1 MFSSIVRTCD
11 PKETAPVE
19 SPAIPLEAPESML
32 ALACVGDYDDVHG
45 LCIWTGEGCPAWRET
60 NAATDGGCGRR
71 SKPIYGSLAQID
83 IYKFGPQ

>member
-1 MFSSIVRTCD
+1 
-11 PKETAPVE
+11 
-19 SPAIPLEAPESML
+19 ML
-32 ALACVGDYDDVHG
+32 ALACVGDYGDAHG
-45 LCIWTGEGCPAWRET
+45 LCMWILCEGCPAWRET